1 MILTISS
8 TFSFKMNKVNP
19 LLALTAPF
27 PIIFL
32 SNLFIAFD
40 GKLLTNPSKLSL
52 APGVKKHL
60 LVFFP

>member
-1 MILTISS
+1 
-8 TFSFKMNKVNP
+8 MNKVNP

-60 LVFFP
+60 LVFFS